1 MQIQFNNFLYSAWSA
16 AWCILTIQYK
26 LASRD
31 VHQLTI
37 MTWCTF
43 VQWSAFQ
50 LLRKME
56 TAAFTYKWTELETVI
71 LNEVTQAY
79 KEKHHVF
86 FSLLILTL
94 SL

>member
-1 MQIQFNNFLYSAWSA
+1 MVYVCAME
-16 AWCILTIQYK
+16 C
-26 LASRD
+26 
-31 VHQLTI
+31 
-37 MTWCTF
+37 
-43 VQWSAFQ
+43 FQ

-56 TAAFTYKWTELETVI
+56 TATFTYKWTELETVI

-79 KEKHHVF
+79 KEKHHFF